1 MWERHDFWHSIGME
15 NSGKKK
21 QIGRIGWRYTI
32 LKKKP
37 GNFRLLILFTPGNP
51 RQNEALVKPLQFTP
65 GNSAKLC
72 WTA

>member
-1 MWERHDFWHSIGME
+1 MISDIVLEWKIL
-15 NSGKKK
+15 GKKTN
-21 QIGRIGWRYTI
+21 RANW
-32 LKKKP
+32 LKINYFEKKP

>member
-1 MWERHDFWHSIGME
+1 MISDIVLEWKIL
-15 NSGKKK
+15 GKKTNRANWLK
-21 QIGRIGWRYTI
+21 IHYFE
-32 LKKKP
+32 KKKP

-51 RQNEALVKPLQFTP
+51 RQNKALVTPLQFTP